1 MGDPREHSPEDPNH
15 LHLRTRHRRLL
26 KHRNILSSIQD
37 THFSPMGQISVIFIE
52 KENSALR
59 VAIHLSMSSE
69 SFRTWLGNYHL
80 TYLQA
85 WLLGPHGVT
94 FTEITDDIWWP
105 LKCYIN
111 QNASLSLLSYRLN
124 QWATWLVFRKGQAD
138 HFTNEWQGFSS
149 ERLSEEGQGTGMVR
163 TRTMK
168 PSLVLIQVLEAT
180 EKLSPP
186 GTYHRWAICQNYQKL
201 EGGRAVGFQKKK
213 NNNNNHLTLYGSG
226 VLPSRNMYGDDNFTG
241 KKCTWKIA
249 GQTNIDMDVM

>member
-1 MGDPREHSPEDPNH
+1 
-15 LHLRTRHRRLL
+15 
-26 KHRNILSSIQD
+26 
-37 THFSPMGQISVIFIE
+37 
-52 KENSALR
+52 
-59 VAIHLSMSSE
+59 MSSE

-111 QNASLSLLSYRLN
+111 QNASLSLLSYHVN

-149 ERLSEEGQGTGMVR
+149 ERISEEGQGMGMGR

-180 EKLSPP
+180 EKLSTP
-186 GTYHRWAICQNYQKL
+186 GTYHRWSVRNTRSWKEAEQWVSRKRKIITTITSHIMDLGFCLQEICMEMIISLKKTDMENSWPDEHWHGCDVGLHIYLQN
-201 EGGRAVGFQKKK
+201 
-213 NNNNNHLTLYGSG
+213 T
-226 VLPSRNMYGDDNFTG
+226 M
-241 KKCTWKIA
+241 
-249 GQTNIDMDVM
+249 